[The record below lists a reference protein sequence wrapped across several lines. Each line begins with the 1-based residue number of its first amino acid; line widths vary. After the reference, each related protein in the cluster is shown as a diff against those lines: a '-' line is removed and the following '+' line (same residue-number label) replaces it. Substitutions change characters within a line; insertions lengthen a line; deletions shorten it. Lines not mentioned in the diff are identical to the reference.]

1 MLSTKVEEILNAQVE
16 KEGYSSLLYLAM
28 ASWAENKGYP
38 GISEWL
44 YAQADEEKN
53 HMLEFVHYINDRG
66 GKAIIPG
73 LKIPPAKYAGIKQ
86 LFNDVMSH
94 EQFISASINDI
105 VALCVDER
113 DFTTQNWLQGFV
125 AEQIEEEASVQ
136 AILDRLNMIGDNNLY
151 MFDRDIMSLRSE
163 ASSDSGSSL

>member
-1 MLSTKVEEILNAQVE
+1 MLSTKVEELLNAQVE

-28 ASWAENKGYP
+28 ASWAENKGYS

-44 YAQADEEKN
+44 FAQADEEKN
-53 HMLEFVHYINDRG
+53 HMLEFIHFINDRG
-66 GKAIIPG
+66 GKALVPG
-73 LKIPPAKYAGIKQ
+73 FKKPSGDYNNINQ

-94 EQFISASINDI
+94 EQFITSSINDI

-136 AILDRLNMIGDNNLY
+136 AILDRLRLVGENNLY
-151 MFDRDIMSLRSE
+151 MFDRDIMSMRTSTSE
-163 ASSDSGSSL
+163 NEA

>member
-1 MLSTKVEEILNAQVE
+1 MLSTKVEELLNAQVE

-28 ASWAENKGYP
+28 ASWAENKGYS

-44 YAQADEEKN
+44 FAQADEEKN
-53 HMLEFVHYINDRG
+53 HMLEFIHFINDRG
-66 GKAIIPG
+66 GKALVPG
-73 LKIPPAKYAGIKQ
+73 FKKPPGDYNNINQ

-94 EQFISASINDI
+94 EQFITASINDI

-136 AILDRLNMIGDNNLY
+136 AILDRLNLVGENNLY
-151 MFDRDIMSLRSE
+151 MFDRDIMSMRAAPSADE
-163 ASSDSGSSL
+163 A